1 MQVHYDAFISYRH
14 SPKDSAIA
22 QRLHRQLERFHVP
35 KAIQKATGK
44 KRIQRIFR
52 DKEELP
58 LSVNLSDDIDEALKN
73 SDYLIVIC
81 SPRTMESQWVL
92 REIQLFLETHTIDK
106 VLIVLAEGEPDDV
119 VPPVLMEGREP
130 LCCDFRMPPRKAKQ
144 IELPRLAAALLGCRY
159 DDLRQRQRQ
168 YRTRRMVAFFSAALA
183 ASLLLAVY
191 FFQTAR
197 QIQENYEQALIN
209 QSRYLSSTS
218 LDLLEEG
225 DRLTAI
231 ALALEALPSADSP
244 RPWVADAEYALGCAT
259 NAYTSA
265 PNVLPV
271 TAFTHSDKVNGM
283 LLSEDGKYLV
293 SWDDA
298 NLLYIWDTQTYKL
311 LNSLKP
317 DISLSGGLR
326 EDPILLSDGTILL
339 WDYENILCTGCTEQ
353 GVRWQLQPGE
363 YGYSFSSLIPI
374 PGTKQLLAAC
384 SGNLLLI
391 DTATGKAE
399 KVIPLPEGIS
409 SVSDFICASPDG
421 NAIAFTVY
429 DYFTGNQPY
438 LFTPADGSFQMIPLT
453 FYWVDCGYFADDGK
467 LFIAGALEKGDSSYA
482 YMDMVALYPSKE
494 DIVCINSSDASVL
507 WSTQATYYQV
517 NYGGR
522 MGAVGC
528 PTADGTVANGV
539 YCCFGNVCVVLDAAT
554 GQLLSRGEAA
564 SSILDVAEYETR
576 LRFLLDDGSLAL
588 YYPDEQYIGSIRYF
602 ADDLTTGRIINDYSY
617 YILPWMDTRIF
628 FYYGSVYD
636 DNYTFVAGSD
646 GLSSPSLLAADDKLA
661 VFYDPNYD
669 HDAPR
674 LSGCDLKNRSILWQ
688 TQLDISSSYDICI
701 AGLTTEQQLLILQNS
716 TGYGEKTVAA
726 KMLRIDAESG
736 QLVAMKL
743 PLPTANTYDSYRVT
757 NSLCALW
764 GDRFAYLVNGST
776 MRVNTTTG
784 EVTTEGADTLMLM
797 NPKNGVVKEYPL
809 PVQGVKYLLP
819 DTLGE
824 KLLLGVPTE
833 DAGMLCLILDRES
846 GEVTVIET
854 PIALD
859 ESCGH
864 AQAAWTADSSLL
876 ALPAE
881 GDILLLNPDGT
892 QAGMIRCDGRQMYSL
907 CFSPAGELLVLYADA
922 NLYRYDLSGAVLSR
936 TDLYYYVN
944 DMSNRSTVD
953 WYFGQQGCGI
963 NIGGLC
969 TILDPESW
977 QSYAYVP
984 SCLLYAPVLDR
995 FFVQLETANTPDIA
1009 CYQRYTTEELI
1020 AMAKEILGDIELTE
1034 DQRRQYGLN

>member
-293 SWDDA
+293 SWDDTDQ
-298 NLLYIWDTQTYKL
+298 LYIWDTQTYKL
-311 LNSLKP
+311 QHTLKP
-317 DISLSGGLR
+317 GVSLGGGLGK
-326 EDPILLSDGTILL
+326 DPILLPDGSVIL
-339 WDYENILCTGCTEQ
+339 WDMQNILCGSCTEQ
-353 GVRWQLQPGE
+353 GVRWQMQPGD
-363 YGYSFSSLIPI
+363 YGYTFSNLIPI
-374 PGTKQLLAAC
+374 PDTKQLLVDC
-384 SGNLLLI
+384 GSNLLLVSAA
-391 DTATGKAE
+391 DGKVE
-399 KVIPLPEGIS
+399 KAFSLPEGIS

-421 NAIAFTVY
+421 SAIVFTVY
-429 DYFTGNQPY
+429 DYFTGHQPY
-438 LFTPADGSFQMIPLT
+438 LFTLADGNFQTVPLT
-453 FYWVDCGYFADDGK
+453 FYWIDCGYFAEDGK
-467 LFIAGALEKGDSSYA
+467 LFIAGALERGDSSYA
-482 YMDMVALYPSKE
+482 FMDMVALYPSKE
-494 DIVCINSSDASVL
+494 DIVCINSADASVL
-507 WSTQATYYQV
+507 WNTQATYYQV

-528 PTADGTVANGV
+528 PTADGTVADGV

-564 SSILDVAEYETR
+564 SSILDVVAYETR
-576 LRFLLDDGSLAL
+576 MRFLLEDGSLGL
-588 YYPDEQYIGSIRYF
+588 FYPDEQYIGSIRYF
-602 ADDLTTGRIINDYSY
+602 TDDLTTGRIVNDYSY
-617 YILPWMDTRIF
+617 FILPWEETRIF
-628 FYYGSVYD
+628 YYGIVGD
-636 DNYTFVAGSD
+636 GNYTFVTGSE
-646 GLSSPSLLAADDKLA
+646 GFPYPSVFAADSKLA
-661 VFYDPNYD
+661 VFSDDNYGSD
-669 HDAPR
+669 NPL
-674 LSGCDLKNRSILWQ
+674 LSGCDLESQSILWQ
-688 TQLDISSSYDICI
+688 TPLETSSYNIHV
-701 AGLTTEQQLLILQNS
+701 AGMTSQRQLLLLQNS
-716 TGYGEKTVAA
+716 TGYGEKAVAA
-726 KMLRIDAESG
+726 KMLRIDAENG

-743 PLPTANTYDSYRVT
+743 PLPADDTYDSYRVT
-757 NSLCALW
+757 NDLCALW

-776 MRVNTTTG
+776 MTVDHTTG
-784 EVTTEGADTLMLM
+784 EVTTESADTLMLM

-859 ESCGH
+859 ESCSH
-864 AQAAWTADSSLL
+864 AQAAWAPDGSVL

-881 GDILLLNPDGT
+881 EDILLLNPDGT
-892 QAGMIRCDGRQMYSL
+892 QAGMIRCDGRQLFSL
-907 CFSPAGELLVLYADA
+907 CFSPASELLVLYADA
-922 NLYRYDLSGAVLSR
+922 KLCRYDLSGKVLSW
-936 TDLYYYVN
+936 TDLYYYVA
-944 DMSNRSTVD
+944 DMDIYSTVD

-963 NIGGLC
+963 NISGLC

-984 SCLLYAPVLDR
+984 SCLLYAPELDR